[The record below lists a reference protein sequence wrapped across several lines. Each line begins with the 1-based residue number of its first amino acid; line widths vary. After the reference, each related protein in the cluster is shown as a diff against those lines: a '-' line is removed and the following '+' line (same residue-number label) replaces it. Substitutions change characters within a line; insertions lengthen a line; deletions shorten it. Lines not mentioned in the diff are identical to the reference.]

1 MSVRSLMLRHH
12 LGHINTIP
20 FGVIRRVTN
29 YSRDWV
35 IMKLE
40 MRVPFDTDLE
50 QLRKLIKR
58 VGVEMMADP
67 TYGGNFIQPVK
78 SQGVHHMDDSSFVIR
93 VKFMA
98 KPGEQFVLR
107 REVFRRLQEAF
118 QAHGIKFAPRQ
129 VADRL
134 YGEVLEGDAEGE
146 GEDVVDDPDSEN
158 LVGEQG
164 LVAEPDLASLL

>member
-1 MSVRSLMLRHH
+1 MLRHH
-12 LGHINTIP
+12 LGQINTIP
-20 FGVIRRVTN
+20 FGAIRRVTN

-40 MRVPFDTDLE
+40 MRVPFETDLE
-50 QLRKLIKR
+50 QLRKLVKR

-67 TYGGNFIQPVK
+67 TYGANFIQPLK
-78 SQGVHHMDDSSFVIR
+78 SQGVHRMDDSSFVIR

-118 QAHGIKFAPRQ
+118 QANGIKFAPRR
-129 VADRL
+129 VIVESHAASTLAAAALADDEI
-134 YGEVLEGDAEGE
+134 GA
-146 GEDVVDDPDSEN
+146 
-158 LVGEQG
+158 
-164 LVAEPDLASLL
+164 ALAKA